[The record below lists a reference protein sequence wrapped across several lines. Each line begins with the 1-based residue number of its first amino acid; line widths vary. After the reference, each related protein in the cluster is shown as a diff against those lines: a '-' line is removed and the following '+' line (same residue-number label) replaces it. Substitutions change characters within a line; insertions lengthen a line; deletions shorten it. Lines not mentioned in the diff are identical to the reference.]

1 LSDAIDVARL
11 LNGGGTVG
19 YVNDDDGAA
28 VLALALLSYVPRAHE
43 CVLASVLHLNHRWR
57 RCLSEAAD
65 ALSLRRELC
74 ASSFPAAAGDDES
87 MAATTRGLE
96 RVGELDATHAI
107 MLEMCGMRARE
118 ARDQREPCLAA
129 SGATRLAAA
138 AEAARAAAERAREA
152 GESDDAV
159 ERAREG
165 LMLRTRDALTRAL
178 VAVGV
183 LEDLEGDG

>member
-1 LSDAIDVARL
+1 
-11 LNGGGTVG
+11 
-19 YVNDDDGAA
+19 
-28 VLALALLSYVPRAHE
+28 
-43 CVLASVLHLNHRWR
+43 
-57 RCLSEAAD
+57 
-65 ALSLRRELC
+65 
-74 ASSFPAAAGDDES
+74 